1 LPTERAQVGA
11 EYPAQALD
19 AEPDF
24 AQLNLLGRSPRFLQ
38 ALALIRK
45 VAACDAI
52 VLIEGETGT
61 GKELAARSIHYL
73 GKRRNAP
80 FIAVNCGSIPD
91 TLIESEFFGHVR
103 GAFTD
108 ARESHAGVVAQA
120 RAGTLFLDE
129 IEALSPR
136 GQVMLLR
143 FLQDQEYRPLGGPL
157 VRGANVRVI
166 CASNANLREMATKKR
181 FRADLLFRVSVLVL
195 QLPAL
200 RERPGD
206 AELLAERFI
215 SALSAQYGLL
225 PKALD
230 ARAREYLGRYDWPG
244 NVRELENFIHRE
256 IVLSDGPQISLHSAP
271 VASAHVTDPPPQGAG
286 TMTDEGFR
294 KAKARV
300 IADFERA
307 YVAELLRR
315 SHGNVSLAA
324 RLSGKE
330 RSRFGK
336 LLKKYALNRGAF
348 ANEPEKS

>member
-1 LPTERAQVGA
+1 MPTERAQVGA
-11 EYPAQALD
+11 EHPAQAPD

-24 AQLNLLGRSPRFLQ
+24 AQLNLVGRSPRFLK

-45 VAACDAI
+45 IAACDAT

-61 GKELAARSIHYL
+61 GKELAARAIHYL

-80 FIAVNCGSIPD
+80 FIAVNCGAIPD
-91 TLIESEFFGHVR
+91 TLIESELFGHVR

-108 ARESHAGVVAQA
+108 AHESRAGVVAQA

-129 IEALSPR
+129 IETLSPR
-136 GQVMLLR
+136 GQVVLLR

-157 VRGANVRVI
+157 VRGANVRIVG
-166 CASNANLREMATKKR
+166 ASNANLREMAARER
-181 FRADLLFRVSVLVL
+181 FRADLLFRLSVLVL
-195 QLPAL
+195 GLPAL

-206 AELLAERFI
+206 AVLLAERFI
-215 SALSAQYGLL
+215 RAFSAQYGLP

-230 ARAREYLGRYDWPG
+230 AHAREYLERYDWPG
-244 NVRELENFIHRE
+244 NVRELENLIHRE
-256 IVLSDGPQISLHSAP
+256 IVLSDGPHISLHSAL
-271 VASAHVTDPPPQGAG
+271 VASDHVTDPPCPSAGA
-286 TMTDEGFR
+286 MTDEGFR

-315 SHGNVSLAA
+315 THGNVSLAA

-336 LLKKYALNRGAF
+336 LLKKYGLDRGTF
-348 ANEPEKS
+348 ANEPEEP